1 MRQLG
6 GSSAPLRLLVD
17 AVPVLPR
24 ALAAVALFS
33 GVASLLALVPALFS
47 IQVYDRVLA
56 SRSGATLALLLA
68 VTLFTLGIWVVLDA
82 ARQRLLLNL
91 AAELDHRLSPLAL
104 RHAATASGGFAGPA
118 RDLQL
123 LRQAL
128 GGPPLVALFDAPWL
142 PLVLAMLALL
152 HPVLG
157 AVAAIGVLLLL
168 ALIATQDA
176 LQRRAAAEVTALSA
190 DQAQAFEALPRQA
203 EGWRAHN
210 ALPAL
215 LQRAQRLRGRWMQR
229 TTALQAGGAGFAALL
244 RGLKQA
250 LQAML
255 LAAGA
260 WLVIGGE
267 LTPGVMIGATLLFGR
282 LLGPLEALQ
291 HGWRPLREAWP
302 AAHRLAA
309 LLQQRPALVGASVQ
323 QAPAA
328 VAAIGGPLAP
338 RLRVSDASLGWPGA
352 AKPLLKGLTLEILPG
367 ERVAVIGPAAA
378 GKTTLGR
385 MLMGLVDPGLG
396 QVLVDGRGW
405 RQREAQGD
413 APRRGWWSADPAP
426 AEGTIA
432 ELIACGAGADTT
444 ALGSAAAAAG
454 VAAWIERLPAGYDT
468 RLARGVFEPSA
479 HQWRGLSLAR
489 LLYTRPQLVVIDEP
503 GAVTDADS
511 ARVLRQ
517 AIDALGLA
525 GATVLILTGR
535 QSWAR
540 LAPRWLVLREGQL
553 VADGPAAEV
562 ARQLGMIAEAP
573 A

>member
-1 MRQLG
+1 M
-6 GSSAPLRLLVD
+6 RLLVD
-17 AVPVLPR
+17 AVPVLRR
-24 ALAAVALFS
+24 ALGAVALFS
-33 GVASLLALVPALFS
+33 GLASLLALVPALFS

-56 SRSGATLALLLA
+56 SRSGDTLALLLA
-68 VTLFTLGIWVVLDA
+68 VTLFALGIWVALDA
-82 ARQRLLLNL
+82 ARQRLLQHL
-91 AAELDHRLSPLAL
+91 AAELDLRLSPLVL
-104 RHAATASGGFAGPA
+104 RHAATASAGSSGPA

-142 PLVLAMLALL
+142 PLVLAALALL

-157 AVAAIGVLLLL
+157 AVAVVGVLLVL

-176 LQRRAAAEVTALSA
+176 LQRRAVAEATALA
-190 DQAQAFEALPRQA
+190 IDQAQALEALPRQA
-203 EGWRAHN
+203 EGWRVHN

-215 LQRAQRLRGRWMQR
+215 LQRAQRLRDRWMQR
-229 TTALQAGGAGFAALL
+229 TTALQAGTAGFAALL
-244 RGLKQA
+244 RGLKQV
-250 LQAML
+250 LQALL

-260 WLVIGGE
+260 WLVIGGD
-267 LTPGVMIGATLLFGR
+267 LTPGVMIGATMLFGR

-302 AAHRLAA
+302 AAQRLAA
-309 LLQQRPALVGASVQ
+309 LLQQQQALAGGQAWS
-323 QAPAA
+323 APAA
-328 VAAIGGPLAP
+328 TGGAGAPAVP

-352 AKPLLKGLTLEILPG
+352 AKPLLKGLNLEIAPG
-367 ERVAVIGPAAA
+367 ERIAVIGPAAA

-385 MLMGLVDPGLG
+385 LLLGLVDPGLG

-413 APRRGWWSADPAP
+413 APRRGWWHADPAP

-432 ELIACGAGADTT
+432 ELIACGSTADTR
-444 ALGSAAAAAG
+444 ALGDAATAAG
-454 VAAWIERLPAGYDT
+454 VAAWIERLPAGFDT
-468 RLARGVFEPSA
+468 RLTRGAFEPSA

-489 LLYTRPQLVVIDEP
+489 LLYTQPQLVVIDEP
-503 GAVTDADS
+503 GAVTDGDS

-517 AIDALGLA
+517 AIETLGAA

-540 LAPRWLVLREGQL
+540 LAPRWLVLRDGQL
-553 VADGPAAEV
+553 LADGPATDV
-562 ARQLGMIAEAP
+562 ARQLGMPTEAP
-573 A
+573 T

>member
-1 MRQLG
+1 M
-6 GSSAPLRLLVD
+6 RLLVD
-17 AVPVLPR
+17 AVPVLRR
-24 ALAAVALFS
+24 ALGAVALFS
-33 GVASLLALVPALFS
+33 GLASLLALVPALFS

-56 SRSGATLALLLA
+56 SRSGDTLALLLA
-68 VTLFTLGIWVVLDA
+68 VTLFALGIWVALDA
-82 ARQRLLLNL
+82 ARQRLLQHL
-91 AAELDHRLSPLAL
+91 AAELDLRLSPLVL
-104 RHAATASGGFAGPA
+104 RHAATASAGSSGPA

-142 PLVLAMLALL
+142 PLVLAALALL

-157 AVAAIGVLLLL
+157 AVAVVGVLLVL

-176 LQRRAAAEVTALSA
+176 LQRRAVAEATALA
-190 DQAQAFEALPRQA
+190 IDQAQALEALPRQA
-203 EGWRAHN
+203 EGWRVHN

-215 LQRAQRLRGRWMQR
+215 LQRAQRLRDRWMQR
-229 TTALQAGGAGFAALL
+229 TTALQAGTAGFAALL
-244 RGLKQA
+244 RGLKQV
-250 LQAML
+250 LQALL

-260 WLVIGGE
+260 WLVIGGD
-267 LTPGVMIGATLLFGR
+267 LTPGVMIGATMLFGR

-302 AAHRLAA
+302 AAQRLAA
-309 LLQQRPALVGASVQ
+309 LLQQQQALAGGQAWS
-323 QAPAA
+323 APAA
-328 VAAIGGPLAP
+328 TGGGGAPAVP

-352 AKPLLKGLTLEILPG
+352 AKPLLKGLNLEIAPG
-367 ERVAVIGPAAA
+367 ERIAVIGPAAA

-385 MLMGLVDPGLG
+385 LLLGLVDPGLG

-413 APRRGWWSADPAP
+413 APRRGWWHADPAP

-432 ELIACGAGADTT
+432 ELIACGSTADTR
-444 ALGSAAAAAG
+444 ALGDAATAAG
-454 VAAWIERLPAGYDT
+454 VAAWIERLPAGFDT
-468 RLARGVFEPSA
+468 RLARGAFEPSA

-489 LLYTRPQLVVIDEP
+489 LLYTQPQLVVIDEP
-503 GAVTDADS
+503 GAVTDGDS

-517 AIDALGLA
+517 AIETLGAA

-540 LAPRWLVLREGQL
+540 LAPRWLVLRDGQL
-553 VADGPAAEV
+553 LADGPATDV
-562 ARQLGMIAEAP
+562 ARQLGMPTEAP
-573 A
+573 T